1 MTPVDVIQK
10 KEPKD
15 MAGYNKMTGFKQG
28 AADLAPLNLDLYM
41 YVCERSEQEKIR
53 LSKIEKKINIKKQK
67 PLLKTI
73 LTRKTIA

>member
-15 MAGYNKMTGFKQG
+15 MVGYNKMTG

-53 LSKIEKKINIKKQK
+53 LFKIEKKINNKKQ
-67 PLLKTI
+67 
-73 LTRKTIA
+73 